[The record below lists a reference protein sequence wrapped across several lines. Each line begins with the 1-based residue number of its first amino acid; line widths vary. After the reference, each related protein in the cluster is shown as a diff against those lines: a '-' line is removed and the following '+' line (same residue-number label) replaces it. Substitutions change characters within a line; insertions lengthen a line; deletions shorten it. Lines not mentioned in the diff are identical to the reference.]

1 MTDSFKTAG
10 APPAYGR
17 CMTPRLDAISI
28 VTADLAASLA
38 FYRRL
43 GLDIPAGAESAPHVE
58 VTLPGGQRLLW
69 DTEDVVRS
77 YDPEWSGPKGGERLG
92 LAFLCDD
99 PAEVDAVYAEL
110 TGAGHRGHLKPW
122 DADWGQRYAV
132 VLDPDGCAVS
142 LFAATTS

>member
-1 MTDSFKTAG
+1 MTDSYKTG
-10 APPAYGR
+10 GGRPVYGR
-17 CMTPRLDAISI
+17 IMTPRLDAIGI
-28 VTADLAASLA
+28 ATADLPASLA
-38 FYRRL
+38 FYRLL
-43 GLDIPAGAESAPHVE
+43 GLDIPDGAESAPHVE

-77 YDPEWSGPKGGERLG
+77 FDPEWSRPKGGERLG
-92 LAFLCDD
+92 LAFLCDS

-122 DADWGQRYAV
+122 DAVWGQRYAV

-142 LFAATTS
+142 LFAPAAG